1 MGKVS
6 QSTQGPWALDFTRWK
21 MPSLAA
27 CHISIPSVIIVIK
40 IVAIP
45 LTAWV
50 QSEKCYYLK
59 YYFTPHHT
67 PWGEIST
74 SQMRRWGCRKVKD
87 TSEGQKLH
95 AAERGSRPRHPTSLD
110 GPLPSSRCLHGP
122 LLAPDC
128 DHRPVLPDP
137 PREFTSTPGPPSPK
151 LLLVGKQ

>member
-45 LTAWV
+45 LTAWA
-50 QSEKCYYLK
+50 QSEKCYNLK
-59 YYFTPHHT
+59 HYFSPHHT

-74 SQMRRWGCRKVKD
+74 SQMKKWGAGR
-87 TSEGQKLH
+87 
-95 AAERGSRPRHPTSLD
+95 
-110 GPLPSSRCLHGP
+110 
-122 LLAPDC
+122 
-128 DHRPVLPDP
+128 
-137 PREFTSTPGPPSPK
+137 
-151 LLLVGKQ
+151 